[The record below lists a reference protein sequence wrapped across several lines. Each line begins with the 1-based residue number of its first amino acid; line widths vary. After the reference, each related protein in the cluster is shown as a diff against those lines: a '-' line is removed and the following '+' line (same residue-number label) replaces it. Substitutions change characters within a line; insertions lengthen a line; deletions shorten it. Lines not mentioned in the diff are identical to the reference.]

1 MTANTKLTSI
11 SKFMSLVLR
20 HQPDLVGLSLDG
32 AGWTSVDDL
41 LARAAAHGRA
51 ITRDQLNE
59 VVATSD
65 KRRFALSDDGLR
77 IRANQGHSVDVDL
90 GLAPVR
96 PPEFLFHGT
105 ASRFV
110 DSVMATGLE
119 RRSRHHVHLTED
131 IAIGEAVGRRYGKPV
146 ILRIA
151 AGRMA
156 EAGHVFFRSA
166 NDVWLV
172 EAVPSQFIEVMA

>member
-1 MTANTKLTSI
+1 MTNDKKLTTI

-20 HQPDLVGLSLDG
+20 HQPQHIGLTLNA
-32 AGWTSVDDL
+32 AGWADVADL
-41 LARAAAHGRA
+41 LARAGGAGRA

-77 IRANQGHSVDVDL
+77 IRANQGHSVEVDL
-90 GLAPVR
+90 GLPPVT

-110 DSVMATGLE
+110 ASVMATGLE

-131 IAIGEAVGRRYGKPV
+131 VTIGRAVGARYGVPV

-151 AGRMA
+151 AGEMA
-156 EAGHVFFRSA
+156 AHGHVFFRSA

-172 EAVPSQFIEVMA
+172 EEVPARFIEVQR

>member
-1 MTANTKLTSI
+1 MTNDKKLTTI

-20 HQPDLVGLSLDG
+20 HQPRHIGLTLDA
-32 AGWTSVDDL
+32 AGWADVADL
-41 LARAAAHGRA
+41 LARAAAAGRV
-51 ITRDQLNE
+51 ITRDDLNE
-59 VVATSD
+59 VVATND

-77 IRANQGHSVDVDL
+77 IRANQGHSVEVDL
-90 GLAPVR
+90 GLPPIA

-110 DSVMATGLE
+110 ASVMQTGLQ

-131 IAIGEAVGRRYGKPV
+131 VAIGRAVGLRYGVPV

-151 AGRMA
+151 AGSMA
-156 EAGHVFFRSA
+156 AQGHVFFKSA

-172 EAVPSQFIEVMA
+172 EDVPARFIEVVA

>member
-1 MTANTKLTSI
+1 MTENTKLTSI

-20 HQPDLVGLSLDG
+20 HQPDLIGLALDA
-32 AGWTSVDDL
+32 AGWTTVDDL
-41 LARAAAHGRA
+41 LARAATHGRA
-51 ITRDQLNE
+51 ITRDELNE

-77 IRANQGHSVDVDL
+77 IRANQGHSVEVDL
-90 GLAPVR
+90 GLPRAQ
-96 PPEFLFHGT
+96 PPEFLYHGT

-119 RRSRHHVHLTED
+119 RRSRHHVHLT
-131 IAIGEAVGRRYGKPV
+131 ANVATGEAVGRRYGKPV
-146 ILRIA
+146 ILRVA
-151 AGRMA
+151 AGVMA
-156 EAGHVFFRSA
+156 AQGHAFFVSA

-172 EAVPSQFIEVMA
+172 EAVPAEFIEVMA